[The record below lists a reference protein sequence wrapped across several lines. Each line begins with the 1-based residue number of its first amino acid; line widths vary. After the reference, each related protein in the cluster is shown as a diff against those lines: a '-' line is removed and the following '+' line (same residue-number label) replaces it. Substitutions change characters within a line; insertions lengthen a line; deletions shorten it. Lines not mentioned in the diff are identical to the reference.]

1 MELVLANI
9 IQKTLNL
16 FKKRAF
22 YEGGKRTLANRDFYN
37 ANSPFEY
44 TARLDRDVMRAR
56 ARWLHENNP
65 IMANI
70 DNAIINNVVGRGITL
85 QSKIGNKKLDD
96 AIELRFKQWGN
107 KCDTTGRLN
116 FTDFQRLVL
125 SSRMV
130 DGEILIYKTIVNG
143 ELKLQLIEVDNL
155 DVSRGD
161 NGIEL
166 DSYGKPL
173 NYHFRLTNQYGEQ
186 SIRQF
191 SIPAK
196 DIINYFNIER
206 PTQYRGVSE
215 YKQAILDIKNFSA
228 YQSATVQ
235 SARANAEIAYTI
247 ETERSA
253 DQWGVTRTDD
263 EELQDING
271 LMVYYLRPGE
281 KVAKHNNNAGG
292 AGYGEFILNTVR
304 MIATAR
310 KISYELA
317 FRDYSKVNFASSRA
331 SIIQDNKRFDN
342 EQEHLVSHIL
352 NDVFNAWLEIEVLS
366 GRIKINPTKWLNNKE
381 QFIKPRWSFPKRE
394 WVDPIKTV
402 NAIEKELNLNLTTMT
417 EECAALGK
425 DFEEILATKQIE
437 NELMKKYGIET
448 PQEVLANAIKNKGG
462 KSA

>member
-9 IQKTLNL
+9 LRKTINI

-22 YEGGKRTLANRDFYN
+22 YEGGKRTLANRDFHN

-70 DNAIINNVVGRGITL
+70 DSAIINNVIGHGITL
-85 QSKIGNKKLDD
+85 QSKTGNKKLDNLV
-96 AIELRFKQWGN
+96 EERFKQWTL
-107 KCDTTGRLN
+107 KCDATDRLT
-116 FTDFQRLVL
+116 FTDVQKLIL

-155 DVSRGD
+155 DMSKGD

-166 DSYGKPL
+166 DNMGRPQ
-173 NYHFRLTNQYGEQ
+173 NYHFRVTNQYGEQ
-186 SIRQF
+186 SIKQF
-191 SIPAK
+191 SVPAK

-206 PTQYRGVSE
+206 PSQYRGVSE
-215 YKQAILDIKNFSA
+215 YKQSILDIKNFSA

-235 SARANAEIAYTI
+235 SARANAEIAYTV
-247 ETERSA
+247 ETERDA
-253 DQWGVTRTDD
+253 EQWGVTSKDQ
-263 EELQDING
+263 EELQEING

-292 AGYGEFILNTVR
+292 AGYGEFITNTVR

-317 FRDYSKVNFASSRA
+317 FRDYSQVNFASSRA
-331 SIIQDNKRFDN
+331 SLIQDNKRFDN
-342 EQEHLVSHIL
+342 EQEHLVSHVL
-352 NDVFNAWLEIEVLS
+352 NDVFSTWFEIEVLS

-381 QFIKPRWSFPKRE
+381 QFMKPRWSFPKRE
-394 WVDPIKTV
+394 WVDPLKTV

-437 NELMKKYGIET
+437 NELMKKYGIAT
-448 PQEVLANAIKNKGG
+448 IQDVLANKTTNKGG